1 MRLSF
6 LLIFSLFL
14 GQLVVA
20 QTELTG
26 KIVDAD
32 TGEPV
37 FGANVFVENTT
48 IGAVSDPDG
57 KFTLIGSFGEYA
69 RIVTTHIAYKSKTL
83 SINGRKVVNFTLRP
97 TVRELKTVEVERK
110 KDRKWQRFYSR
121 FEKAFI
127 GTTQNAKNVI
137 VKNPWVIE
145 FTKTDDEG
153 LNGYTAD
160 LLEIE
165 NKATGY
171 AIKFLLENF
180 KLSVNETV
188 YQGRP
193 LFTPLEPANAE
204 EEAAW
209 QEARERT
216 YLGSRQ
222 HFLYALAQG
231 RAAEEGFELY
241 RSDFD
246 AKNGKFKTL
255 GETQPDQVF
264 QNKRLDFD
272 GFLKVIYTRE
282 KPEKAFKKEFSSTTK
297 IGTGGNTNLGSG
309 QIFVENNVSSKGQ
322 VSYLFS
328 RSSQGLAISEDGV
341 LKNPQG
347 LLEYGY
353 WAWQR
358 VANLLPYEYHLAL
371 AKAQEPAKIKEPEA
385 NAPVVSTA
393 PKVVNKNGFDLSNAV
408 LSVNDI
414 VSGGPKRD
422 GIPTLSNP
430 KFESASEADWLKPDD
445 AVIGVY
451 IDGEARAYP
460 VKILNWHEGVN
471 DQIGER
477 AFVVT
482 FCPLCGSGMVFSR
495 KMDDETLDFGISG
508 LLYNSDLLL
517 YDRQSES
524 LWSQL
529 EMKAISGPKV
539 NTPLELLASYQL
551 SWLDWKR
558 KYPETKVLS
567 KNTGFSRDYDREPYQ
582 GYSSNNRLLF
592 AVKNRDSRLANKDEV
607 VGVEVNGHFKAYP
620 LKKLRNMG
628 ENLFSDKIGEVTV
641 QLEFLPESNAL
652 IVMNEAKE
660 LIASTKLYWFA
671 WYAFHPDTEVY

>member
-1 MRLSF
+1 MRLRL
-6 LLIFSLFL
+6 LLIFSLLL
-14 GQLVVA
+14 GHLAAA
-20 QTELTG
+20 QSELTG

-37 FGANVFVENTT
+37 FGANVFIENTT

-57 KFTLIGSFGEYA
+57 KFTLTGSFSEYA
-69 RIVTTHIAYKSKTL
+69 RIVTSHIAYKSKTL
-83 SINGRKVVNFTLRP
+83 AINGRKVVNFTLRP

-127 GTTQNAKNVI
+127 GTTQNAKSVE

-145 FTKTDDEG
+145 FTKSDDEG
-153 LNGYTAD
+153 LNGYATD

-171 AIKFLLENF
+171 SIKFLLESF

-193 LFTPLEPANAE
+193 LFMPLEAGSPE

-209 QEARERT
+209 LEAREKT

-231 RAAEEGFELY
+231 RVIEEGFELY

-246 AKNGKFKTL
+246 PKNGKFKTL
-255 GETQPDQVF
+255 GETQPDQIF
-264 QNKRLDFD
+264 QNKRLDFE

-328 RSSQGLAISEDGV
+328 RSSQGLAVSEDGV

-353 WAWQR
+353 WAWER

-371 AKAQEPAKIKEPEA
+371 AKAQEPVKAEEPVVKTTVVN
-385 NAPVVSTA
+385 NAPKSL
-393 PKVVNKNGFDLSNAV
+393 KKNGFDLSNAI
-408 LSVNDI
+408 LPVNEI

-422 GIPTLSNP
+422 GIPTLTYP
-430 KFESASEADWLKPDD
+430 KFELASEADWLKPDD

-451 IDGEARAYP
+451 INGEARAYP

-471 DQIGER
+471 DQIGEN

-495 KMDDETLDFGISG
+495 KVDDQVLEFGVSG

-529 EMKAISGPKV
+529 EMKAVSGTKV

-558 KYPETKVLS
+558 KYPDTKVLS
-567 KNTGFSRDYDREPYQ
+567 KNTGFSRDYDREPYA
-582 GYSSNNRLLF
+582 GYSTNNRLLF
-592 AVKNRDSRLANKDEV
+592 AVKKRDSRLANKDEV
-607 VGVEVNGHFKAYP
+607 VGVELDGRFKAYP
-620 LKKLRNMG
+620 IKKLKALGQNS
-628 ENLFSDKIGEVTV
+628 FSDKIGGVSV

-652 IVMNEAKE
+652 MVMNEAKE